1 MFECHSSRERPL
13 WCLTPPRERYL
24 GSVSTMAHKCSSTAS
39 AETLGPVLT
48 VNPTTQDGC
57 QGRYT
62 MTALH
67 NSMLCCSG
75 ARPALNTMAATRVRL
90 SLRIYSTRLIRHV
103 HPSASCNKWCVQV
116 SEKKLSSSNVTSPF
130 CLDTFTSV
138 CKSLLADSTDVNVK
152 NVLSAC
158 LQVGNHFC

>member
-48 VNPTTQDGC
+48 VNPTTQGGC

-62 MTALH
+62 V
-67 NSMLCCSG
+67 
-75 ARPALNTMAATRVRL
+75 AATRVRL

>member
-13 WCLTPPRERYL
+13 RCLTPSRERYL
-24 GSVSTMAHKCSSTAS
+24 ESVSPMAHKCSSTVS
-39 AETLGPVLT
+39 VERLGPVLT
-48 VNPTTQDGC
+48 VNPTTQEGF

-62 MTALH
+62 V
-67 NSMLCCSG
+67 
-75 ARPALNTMAATRVRL
+75 AATRVRL